1 MKYLKNSKTGV
12 VFPYSPK
19 LAKNRHMEPCNKDGR
34 SAFEEVDATGGEGG
48 ATDNGIVIS
57 KAKAPELVKFA
68 FDNFGVE
75 LDPEDKVTELRK
87 QVQTLVENEG

>member
-1 MKYLKNSKTGV
+1 MKFLKNRKTGV
-12 VFPYSPK
+12 VFPFSAK
-19 LAKNRHMEPCNKDGR
+19 LAKNRHMEPCSKDGR

-48 ATDNGIVIS
+48 ASDNGIVIS

-68 FDNFGVE
+68 LDNFGVE

-87 QVQTLVENEG
+87 QVQTLIENEG